1 MALVLDILKQ
11 KIIEANTILKNNVVA
26 GIMMMTYTNA
36 LIGPVLTKNTVFWW
50 QNSVEDFD

>member
-11 KIIEANTILKNNVVA
+11 EIIEANTILKNNAVV

-36 LIGPVLTKNTVFWW
+36 LTGPDLTKNTVFWW

>member
-36 LIGPVLTKNTVFWW
+36 LIGPDLTKNTVFWW
-50 QNSVEDFD
+50 HRTL

>member
-36 LIGPVLTKNTVFWW
+36 LIGPDLTKNTVFWW

>member
-50 QNSVEDFD
+50 QNFVEDFD